1 MNNNQ
6 NTYNQPPMG
15 QVPMG
20 AMMPSPEQRLEM
32 PMRQRAAKGLNKIKD
47 VI

>member
-1 MNNNQ
+1 MSNIQ
-6 NTYNQPPMG
+6 QRYSQQPMG
-15 QVPMG
+15 LG
-20 AMMPSPEQRLEM
+20 MPSPQQRLEM